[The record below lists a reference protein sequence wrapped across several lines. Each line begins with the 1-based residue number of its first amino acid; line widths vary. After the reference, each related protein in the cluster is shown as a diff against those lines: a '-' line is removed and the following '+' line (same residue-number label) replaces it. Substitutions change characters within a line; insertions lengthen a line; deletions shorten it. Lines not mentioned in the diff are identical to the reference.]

1 MLKWAFRLL
10 GVRALKTTVAGGKR
24 PPILD
29 VGLGFTLLRDR
40 RVPVA
45 TKLIAL
51 LLGIAAVF
59 ALSALELPVEML
71 IAALLNV
78 PGIGLDFVIEGVEI
92 IAGPILFGSLFLL
105 RLAPRHI
112 VEQLRTERYRMF
124 TPSMP
129 PEHSELPKRRAYR
142 RA

>member
-1 MLKWAFRLL
+1 MLKWAIRLL
-10 GVRALKTTVAGGKR
+10 GVRALKTAVAGGKR

-29 VGLGFTLLRDR
+29 FGLGFTLLRDR

-45 TKLIAL
+45 TKLMAL

-92 IAGPILFGSLFLL
+92 IAGPILFG
-105 RLAPRHI
+105 
-112 VEQLRTERYRMF
+112 
-124 TPSMP
+124 
-129 PEHSELPKRRAYR
+129 
-142 RA
+142 

>member
-10 GVRALKTTVAGGKR
+10 GGRALRKVVAGNGR

-40 RVPVA
+40 RVRVA
-45 TKLIAL
+45 TKLTAL
-51 LLGIAAVF
+51 LLGLAVVF
-59 ALSALELPVEML
+59 ALSIIELPVEIL
-71 IAALLNV
+71 IAALLNL
-78 PGIGLDFVIEGVEI
+78 PGVGLDFAIEGLEI

-105 RLAPRHI
+105 RLAPRNL
-112 VEQLRTERYRMF
+112 VQLLRDERYGF
-124 TPSMP
+124 APQAEP
-129 PEHSELPKRRAYR
+129 PVHQRDGARRTYR

>member
-10 GVRALKTTVAGGKR
+10 GARALKTAVAGGNR

-29 VGLGFTLLRDR
+29 VGLGFSLLRDR
-40 RVPVA
+40 RVPVT
-45 TKLIAL
+45 TKLMAL
-51 LLGIAAVF
+51 VLGVAAVF
-59 ALSALELPVEML
+59 ALSALELPVELL

-78 PGIGLDFVIEGVEI
+78 PGIGLDLVVEGVEI

-105 RLAPRHI
+105 RMAPRGL
-112 VEQLRTERYRMF
+112 VQQLREERYGL
-124 TPSMP
+124 SAIGVP
-129 PEHSELPKRRAYR
+129 PVHPQQPARRAYR